1 MRTIYTSCLM
11 TIAALAVATSCGKS
25 DTPTAASGPV
35 DVRLVVSSGN
45 NTRVG
50 SDETDNAIRQ
60 LRVYAF
66 NADGEKV
73 GYAEADN
80 LQGQNYIPITLS
92 EDGAIN
98 FYVIANDNFGPRPTV
113 GTTSVTDWT
122 SLSKTDLESLKFDLS
137 GFTGWSTT
145 GDFVS
150 PMSNNRYDE
159 FGNDLKNDS
168 GTAAYENDYDYG
180 TAVKVTKPETG
191 TLVIP
196 VTVQHVLGR
205 LRLMLNKDR
214 DADNGLTITVTR
226 ATVYHSPNVAH
237 LYTVQGLHNNATN
250 ITYRDTP
257 VTEEI
262 ISADSPVSLDP
273 QPEDGSYTTIARTY
287 LAPNQYGSS
296 DPDTYTAQKTDGT
309 TSSKG
314 LNEAY
319 CLKLTVEFTY
329 TTTGT
334 SEKKNY
340 TKNYTVY
347 LPRVPRNTSIDVQ
360 GTFKGTVVD
369 INPTFNIMV
378 NAWVERPIKIPAFE

>member
-1 MRTIYTSCLM
+1 M

-25 DTPTAASGPV
+25 DTPAAASGPV

-50 SDETDNAIRQ
+50 SDAKDNDIRQ

-66 NADGEKV
+66 KGDKKV

-92 EDGAIN
+92 EDGEIN
-98 FYVIANDNFGPRPTV
+98 FYVIANDNFGPKPKV

-122 SLSKTDLESLKFDLS
+122 SLSKANLESLKFDLS
-137 GFTGWSTT
+137 EFGGWSATD
-145 GDFVS
+145 DFVS
-150 PMSNNRYDE
+150 PMTNCRYDE
-159 FGNDLKNDS
+159 FGTEFTDK
-168 GTAAYENDYDYG
+168 YENDYA
-180 TAVKVTKPETG
+180 TKVTIQRPTTG
-191 TLVIP
+191 SLVIP
-196 VTVQHVLGR
+196 VTVQHALGR

-309 TSSKG
+309 TSSNG

-319 CLKLTVEFTY
+319 RLELTVEFAYSTD
-329 TTTGT
+329 TLET
-334 SEKKNY
+334 
-340 TKNYTVY
+340 NYTVY

-378 NAWVERPIKIPAFE
+378 NEWVERPIDIPPFV

>member
-50 SDETDNAIRQ
+50 SDKTDNDIRQ

-66 NADGEKV
+66 NANGEKV

-80 LQGQNYIPITLS
+80 LKGQNYIPITLS
-92 EDGAIN
+92 EGGDIN
-98 FYVIANDNFGPRPTV
+98 FYVIANDNFGTKP
-113 GTTSVTDWT
+113 VTDWT

-145 GDFVS
+145 DDFVS

-168 GTAAYENDYDYG
+168 GTAAYKNDYG
-180 TAVKVTKPETG
+180 TAVNVTVTKPETG

-196 VTVQHVLGR
+196 VTVQHILGR

-237 LYTVQGLHNNATN
+237 LYTVQELHNNATN

-262 ISADSPVSLDP
+262 ISADSPVSLNT

-287 LAPNQYGSS
+287 LAPNQYG
-296 DPDTYTAQKTDGT
+296 TYDKTGGKFT
-309 TSSKG
+309 TENGSETTVGKDK
-314 LNEAY
+314 AY
-319 CLKLTVEFTY
+319 RLDLTVEFAY
-329 TTTGT
+329 STGK
-334 SEKKNY
+334 E

-360 GTFKGTVVD
+360 GTFKGTVVK
-369 INPTFNIMV
+369 PEFNVMTE
-378 NAWVERPIKIPAFE
+378 AWVEKVMDIPDFK

>member
-1 MRTIYTSCLM
+1 M
-11 TIAALAVATSCGKS
+11 IAALAVATSCGKS

-50 SDETDNAIRQ
+50 RDETDNDIRQ

-66 NADGEKV
+66 NAKGEKV

-80 LQGQNYIPITLS
+80 LRGQNYIPITLS
-92 EDGAIN
+92 EDGEIN
-98 FYVIANDNFGPRPTV
+98 FYVIANDNFGPKPTV
-113 GTTSVTDWT
+113 GTTSFTDWT
-122 SLSKTDLESLKFDLS
+122 LLSKTDLESLKFDLS
-137 GFTGWSTT
+137 GFSGWSTT

-150 PMSNNRYDE
+150 PMTNCRYDE
-159 FGNDLKNDS
+159 FGTEFTDK
-168 GTAAYENDYDYG
+168 YENDYD
-180 TAVKVTKPETG
+180 TKVPIQRPTTG
-191 TLVIP
+191 SLVIP
-196 VTVQHVLGR
+196 VTVQHALGR

-237 LYTVQGLHNNATN
+237 LYTVQGLRNNATN

-262 ISADSPVSLDP
+262 ISADSPVSLNT

-287 LAPNQYGSS
+287 LAPNQYG
-296 DPDTYTAQKTDGT
+296 TYDKTGGKFT
-309 TSSKG
+309 TENGSETTVGEDK
-314 LNEAY
+314 AY
-319 CLKLTVEFTY
+319 CLELEVKFAY
-329 TTTGT
+329 TTGT
-334 SEKKNY
+334 PE
-340 TKNYTVY
+340 TKNYKVY

-360 GTFKGTVVD
+360 GTFKGTV
-369 INPTFNIMV
+369 INPEFNVMTE
-378 NAWVERPIKIPAFE
+378 AWEEKVMDVPEFQ

>member
-50 SDETDNAIRQ
+50 SDATDNDIRQ

-66 NADGEKV
+66 NGDTKV

-80 LQGQNYIPITLS
+80 LKGQNYIPITLS
-92 EDGAIN
+92 EGGDIN
-98 FYVIANDNFGPRPTV
+98 FYVIANDNFGPKPTV

-137 GFTGWSTT
+137 EFTGWSTT

-150 PMSNNRYDE
+150 PMSNNLKDE
-159 FGNDLKNDS
+159 FGNDLENNY
-168 GTAAYENDYDYG
+168 AYSNPV
-180 TAVKVTKPETG
+180 TVTKPTSG
-191 TLVIP
+191 SLVIP

-205 LRLMLNKDR
+205 LRLMLNKESD
-214 DADNGLTITVTR
+214 DVTITLKR
-226 ATVYHSPNVAH
+226 AAVYNRPDYFL
-237 LYTVQGLHNNATN
+237 LYNSG
-250 ITYRDTP
+250 
-257 VTEEI
+257 
-262 ISADSPVSLDP
+262 SADIEYEKNESLVDNNKSLVDEFVNRDIP
-273 QPEDGSYTTIARTY
+273 LGTTQKEVARTY
-287 LAPNQYGSS
+287 LAPNLYGSS

-309 TSSKG
+309 TSSNG

-319 CLKLTVEFTY
+319 RLELTVEFAY
-329 TTTGT
+329 TTGT
-334 SEKKNY
+334 PETK
-340 TKNYTVY
+340 KNYTVY
-347 LPRVPRNTSIDVQ
+347 YTVYLPQVPRNTSIDVQ
-360 GTFKGTVVD
+360 GTFKGTVVK
-369 INPTFNIMV
+369 PEFNVMTE
-378 NAWVERPIKIPAFE
+378 AWEEKVMNIPEFK

>member
-1 MRTIYTSCLM
+1 M

-25 DTPTAASGPV
+25 DTPAAASGPV

-50 SDETDNAIRQ
+50 SDATDNDIRQ

-66 NADGEKV
+66 NAKGEKV

-80 LQGQNYIPITLS
+80 LRGQNYIPITLS
-92 EDGAIN
+92 EGGEIN
-98 FYVIANDNFGPRPTV
+98 FYVIANDNFGPKPTV

-137 GFTGWSTT
+137 EFGGWSTT

-159 FGNDLKNDS
+159 FGNELKNDS
-168 GTAAYENDYDYG
+168 GTAAYKNDYG
-180 TAVKVTKPETG
+180 TEVYVTKPT
-191 TLVIP
+191 VIP

-214 DADNGLTITVTR
+214 DADNGLTIKVTR

-250 ITYRDTP
+250 ITYRDTL

-262 ISADSPVSLDP
+262 ISADSPDSLNT

-287 LAPNQYGSS
+287 LAPNQYG
-296 DPDTYTAQKTDGT
+296 TYDKTGGKFT
-309 TSSKG
+309 TENGSETTVGKDK
-314 LNEAY
+314 AY
-319 CLKLTVEFTY
+319 RLELTVEFAD
-329 TTTGT
+329 TTGT
-334 SEKKNY
+334 ETKKY
-340 TKNYTVY
+340 KKKYKIY
-347 LPRVPRNTSIDVQ
+347 LPRVPRNTSIDVK
-360 GTFKGTVVD
+360 GTFKGTVVK
-369 INPTFNIMV
+369 PEFNVMTE
-378 NAWVERPIKIPAFE
+378 AWVEKVMDIPDFQ

>member
-1 MRTIYTSCLM
+1 M

-25 DTPTAASGPV
+25 DTPAAASGPV

-50 SDETDNAIRQ
+50 SDGTDNEIRQ

-66 NADGEKV
+66 NADGKKV
-73 GYAEADN
+73 GYAEADS

-92 EDGAIN
+92 EGGDIN

-113 GTTSVTDWT
+113 GTTSWT
-122 SLSKTDLESLKFDLS
+122 SLSKADLESLKFDLS
-137 GFTGWSTT
+137 EFSGWSATD
-145 GDFVS
+145 DFVS
-150 PMSNNRYDE
+150 PMTNCRYDE
-159 FGNDLKNDS
+159 FGTEFTDK
-168 GTAAYENDYDYG
+168 YKYDYA
-180 TAVKVTKPETG
+180 TKVTIPRPT
-191 TLVIP
+191 TDSLVIP
-196 VTVQHVLGR
+196 VTVQHALGR

-226 ATVYHSPNVAH
+226 AAVYHSPNVAH

-250 ITYRDTP
+250 ITYRDAP

-262 ISADSPVSLDP
+262 ISADSPVRLNT
-273 QPEDGSYTTIARTY
+273 QPENGSYTTIARTY
-287 LAPNQYGSS
+287 LAPNQYG
-296 DPDTYTAQKTDGT
+296 TYDKTGGKFT
-309 TSSKG
+309 TENGSETTVGKDK
-314 LNEAY
+314 AY
-319 CLKLTVEFTY
+319 RLELTVEFAY
-329 TTTGT
+329 STGT
-334 SEKKNY
+334 SETKK
-340 TKNYTVY
+340 YTVY

-378 NAWVERPIKIPAFE
+378 NAWVERTIEIPAFE

>member
-50 SDETDNAIRQ
+50 SDATDNDIRQ

-92 EDGAIN
+92 EGGYIN

-113 GTTSVTDWT
+113 GTTSVTDWA

-137 GFTGWSTT
+137 EFGGWSATD
-145 GDFVS
+145 DFVS

-159 FGNDLKNDS
+159 FGNELKNDS
-168 GTAAYENDYDYG
+168 GTAAYENDYG
-180 TAVKVTKPETG
+180 TAVNVTKPT
-191 TLVIP
+191 VIP
-196 VTVQHVLGR
+196 VTVQHALGR
-205 LRLMLNKDR
+205 LRLMLNKESD
-214 DADNGLTITVTR
+214 DVKITLKR
-226 ATVYHSPNVAH
+226 AAVYNRPDYFL
-237 LYTVQGLHNNATN
+237 LYNSG
-250 ITYRDTP
+250 
-257 VTEEI
+257 
-262 ISADSPVSLDP
+262 SADIEYEKNESLVDEFVVSDIPL
-273 QPEDGSYTTIARTY
+273 ETTQKEVARTY
-287 LAPNQYGSS
+287 LAPNLYGSS
-296 DPDTYTAQKTDGT
+296 DPDTYNAQKTDGT
-309 TSSKG
+309 STNG
-314 LNEAY
+314 LNKAY
-319 CLKLTVEFTY
+319 RLDLTVEFA
-329 TTTGT
+329 GT
-334 SEKKNY
+334 SEPKK
-340 TKNYTVY
+340 YTVY

-360 GTFKGTVVD
+360 GTFKGTVV
-369 INPTFNIMV
+369 NPEFNVITE
-378 NAWVERPIKIPAFE
+378 AWVEKVMDIPAFE

>member
-1 MRTIYTSCLM
+1 M

-25 DTPTAASGPV
+25 DTPAAASGPV

-50 SDETDNAIRQ
+50 SDETDNEIRQ

-80 LQGQNYIPITLS
+80 LRGQNYIPITLS
-92 EDGAIN
+92 KGGDIN

-113 GTTSVTDWT
+113 GTTPVTDWT
-122 SLSKTDLESLKFDLS
+122 SLSKANLESLKFDLS
-137 GFTGWSTT
+137 GFSGWSATD
-145 GDFVS
+145 DFVS
-150 PMSNNRYDE
+150 PMTNCRYDE
-159 FGNDLKNDS
+159 FGTEFTDK
-168 GTAAYENDYDYG
+168 YENDYA
-180 TAVKVTKPETG
+180 TKVTIQRPTTG
-191 TLVIP
+191 SLVIP
-196 VTVQHVLGR
+196 VTVQHALGR

-226 ATVYHSPNVAH
+226 AAVYHSPNVAH

-262 ISADSPVSLDP
+262 ISADSPVSLNT

-287 LAPNQYGSS
+287 LAPNQYG
-296 DPDTYTAQKTDGT
+296 TYDKTGGKFT
-309 TSSKG
+309 TENGSETTVGKDK
-314 LNEAY
+314 AY
-319 CLKLTVEFTY
+319 LLELEVKFAY
-329 TTTGT
+329 TTGT
-334 SEKKNY
+334 SAIKAIKKD
-340 TKNYTVY
+340 YTVY

-360 GTFKGTVVD
+360 GTFKGTIIKPEFNVMTEAWEGKVMD
-369 INPTFNIMV
+369 IPPFQ
-378 NAWVERPIKIPAFE
+378 

>member
-1 MRTIYTSCLM
+1 M

-25 DTPTAASGPV
+25 DTPAAASGPV

-50 SDETDNAIRQ
+50 SDETDNDIRQ

-66 NADGEKV
+66 NADGKKV

-92 EDGAIN
+92 EGGKIN
-98 FYVIANDNFGPRPTV
+98 FYVIANDNFGPKP
-113 GTTSVTDWT
+113 VTDWT

-137 GFTGWSTT
+137 EFGGW
-145 GDFVS
+145 GDKDDFVS

-159 FGNDLKNDS
+159 FGNELKNDS
-168 GTAAYENDYDYG
+168 GTAAYKNDYG
-180 TAVKVTKPETG
+180 TAVNVNVTKPETG

-226 ATVYHSPNVAH
+226 AAVYHSPNVAH

-262 ISADSPVSLDP
+262 ISADSPVSLNT
-273 QPEDGSYTTIARTY
+273 QPENGSYTTIARTY
-287 LAPNQYGSS
+287 LAPNQYG
-296 DPDTYTAQKTDGT
+296 TYDKTGGKFT
-309 TSSKG
+309 TENG
-314 LNEAY
+314 NETEAGKDKAY
-319 CLKLTVEFTY
+319 RLELTVEFAY
-329 TTTGT
+329 STGT
-334 SEKKNY
+334 E

-360 GTFKGTVVD
+360 GTFKGTVVK
-369 INPTFNIMV
+369 PEFNVMTE
-378 NAWVERPIKIPAFE
+378 AWEEKEMNIPAFQ

>member
-1 MRTIYTSCLM
+1 M

-50 SDETDNAIRQ
+50 SDATDNDIRQ

-66 NADGEKV
+66 NAKGKKV

-92 EDGAIN
+92 EGGYIN
-98 FYVIANDNFGPRPTV
+98 FYVIANDNFGPKPTI
-113 GTTSVTDWT
+113 GTKPVTDWT

-137 GFTGWSTT
+137 GFSGWSTT

-150 PMSNNRYDE
+150 PMTNCRYDE
-159 FGNDLKNDS
+159 FGTEFTDK
-168 GTAAYENDYDYG
+168 YENDYA
-180 TAVKVTKPETG
+180 TKVTIPRPT
-191 TLVIP
+191 TDSLVIP

-226 ATVYHSPNVAH
+226 ATVYHGPNVAH

-262 ISADSPVSLDP
+262 ISADSPDSLNT
-273 QPEDGSYTTIARTY
+273 QPENGSYTTIARTY
-287 LAPNQYGSS
+287 LAPNQYG
-296 DPDTYTAQKTDGT
+296 TYDKTGGKFT
-309 TSSKG
+309 TENG
-314 LNEAY
+314 NETEAGKDKAY
-319 CLKLTVEFTY
+319 RLELEVKFAY
-329 TTTGT
+329 STGT
-334 SEKKNY
+334 SEIKE

-360 GTFKGTVVD
+360 GTFKGSVVK
-369 INPTFNIMV
+369 PEFNVMTE
-378 NAWVERPIKIPAFE
+378 AWVEKVMDIPPFE

>member
-1 MRTIYTSCLM
+1 MRTIHTSCLM

-25 DTPTAASGPV
+25 DTPAAASGPV

-50 SDETDNAIRQ
+50 SDETDNDIRQ

-66 NADGEKV
+66 KGDTKV

-92 EDGAIN
+92 EDGEIN
-98 FYVIANDNFGPRPTV
+98 FYVIANDNFGPKP
-113 GTTSVTDWT
+113 VTDWT

-150 PMSNNRYDE
+150 PMSNNLKDE
-159 FGNDLKNDS
+159 FGNDLENNY
-168 GTAAYENDYDYG
+168 AYSNPV
-180 TAVKVTKPETG
+180 TVTKPETG

-205 LRLMLNKDR
+205 LRLMLNKESD
-214 DADNGLTITVTR
+214 DVTITLKR
-226 ATVYHSPNVAH
+226 AAVYNRPDYFL
-237 LYTVQGLHNNATN
+237 LYNSG
-250 ITYRDTP
+250 
-257 VTEEI
+257 
-262 ISADSPVSLDP
+262 SADIEYNNNKSLVDNNKSLVDEFVVSDIPL
-273 QPEDGSYTTIARTY
+273 GTTQKEVARTY
-287 LAPNQYGSS
+287 LAPNLYGSS

-309 TSSKG
+309 TSSNG

-319 CLKLTVEFTY
+319 RLELTVEFAY
-329 TTTGT
+329 TTGT
-334 SEKKNY
+334 PETK
-340 TKNYTVY
+340 KNYTVY
-347 LPRVPRNTSIDVQ
+347 YTVYLPQVPRNTSIDVQ
-360 GTFKGTVVD
+360 GTFKGTVVK
-369 INPTFNIMV
+369 PEFNVMTE
-378 NAWVERPIKIPAFE
+378 AWEEKVMNIPEFQ

>member
-1 MRTIYTSCLM
+1 M

-25 DTPTAASGPV
+25 DTPAAASGPV

-50 SDETDNAIRQ
+50 SDAKDNDIRQ

-66 NADGEKV
+66 KGDTKV

-92 EDGAIN
+92 EDGDIN
-98 FYVIANDNFGPRPTV
+98 FYVIANDNFGPKPTV

-137 GFTGWSTT
+137 GFSGWSATD
-145 GDFVS
+145 DFVS

-196 VTVQHVLGR
+196 VTVQHALGR
-205 LRLMLNKDR
+205 LRLMLNKDASAK
-214 DADNGLTITVTR
+214 DTIKVTK
-226 ATVYHSPNVAH
+226 AVVYHRPDAFK
-237 LYTVQGLHNNATN
+237 LYFAENEKNQIDDIITFTNNAESLTEPLTEQLIDASN
-250 ITYRDTP
+250 A
-257 VTEEI
+257 VT
-262 ISADSPVSLDP
+262 LDVKP
-273 QPEDGSYTTIARTY
+273 DDGYTTIARTY
-287 LAPNQYGSS
+287 LAPNQYG
-296 DPDTYTAQKTDGT
+296 TYDKTGGKFT
-309 TSSKG
+309 TENGSETTVGKDK
-314 LNEAY
+314 AY
-319 CLKLTVEFTY
+319 RLDLTVEFAY
-329 TTTGT
+329 STGK
-334 SEKKNY
+334 E

-369 INPTFNIMV
+369 IKPTFNIMV

>member
-1 MRTIYTSCLM
+1 M

-25 DTPTAASGPV
+25 DTPAAASGPV

-50 SDETDNAIRQ
+50 SDAKDNDIRQ

-66 NADGEKV
+66 NANGKKV

-80 LQGQNYIPITLS
+80 LKGQNYIPITLS
-92 EDGAIN
+92 EGGDIN
-98 FYVIANDNFGPRPTV
+98 FYVIANDNFGPKPTV
-113 GTTSVTDWT
+113 DAEQVTDWT

-137 GFTGWSTT
+137 GFSGWSATD
-145 GDFVS
+145 DFVS

-168 GTAAYENDYDYG
+168 GTAAYKNDYG
-180 TAVKVTKPETG
+180 TAVNVTKPT
-191 TLVIP
+191 VIP

-226 ATVYHSPNVAH
+226 AAVYHSPNVAH

-262 ISADSPVSLDP
+262 ISADSPVSLNT
-273 QPEDGSYTTIARTY
+273 QPENGSYTTIARTY
-287 LAPNQYGSS
+287 LAPNQYG
-296 DPDTYTAQKTDGT
+296 TYDKTGGKFT
-309 TSSKG
+309 TENG
-314 LNEAY
+314 NETEAGKDKAY
-319 CLKLTVEFTY
+319 RLELTVEFAY
-329 TTTGT
+329 PTGT
-334 SEKKNY
+334 PE

-369 INPTFNIMV
+369 IKPTFNIMV
-378 NAWVERPIKIPAFE
+378 NAWVERTIEIPAFF

>member
-1 MRTIYTSCLM
+1 MKTIYTSCLL

-25 DTPTAASGPV
+25 DTPAAASGPV

-50 SDETDNAIRQ
+50 RDETDNDISQ

-66 NADGEKV
+66 KGDTKV

-80 LQGQNYIPITLS
+80 LKGQNYIPITLS
-92 EDGAIN
+92 EGGNIN
-98 FYVIANDNFGPRPTV
+98 FYVIANDNFGPKPTV

-137 GFTGWSTT
+137 EFSGWSATD
-145 GDFVS
+145 DFVS
-150 PMSNNRYDE
+150 PMSNNLKDE
-159 FGNDLKNDS
+159 FGNDLENNN
-168 GTAAYENDYDYG
+168 AYSNPV
-180 TAVKVTKPETG
+180 TVTKPTSG
-191 TLVIP
+191 SLVIP

-262 ISADSPVSLDP
+262 ISADSPVSLNT
-273 QPEDGSYTTIARTY
+273 QPENGSYTTIARTY
-287 LAPNQYGSS
+287 LAPNQYG
-296 DPDTYTAQKTDGT
+296 TYDKTGGKFTTEDGSET
-309 TSSKG
+309 TVGKDK
-314 LNEAY
+314 AY
-319 CLKLTVEFTY
+319 CLELTVEFAY
-329 TTTGT
+329 PTGT
-334 SEKKNY
+334 PE

-369 INPTFNIMV
+369 IKPTFNIMV
-378 NAWVERPIKIPAFE
+378 NAWVERPIEIPAFE

>member
-50 SDETDNAIRQ
+50 SDKTDNDIRQ

-92 EDGAIN
+92 KGGDIN
-98 FYVIANDNFGPRPTV
+98 FYVIANDNFGPKPV
-113 GTTSVTDWT
+113 ADWT

-137 GFTGWSTT
+137 GFGGWSATD
-145 GDFVS
+145 DFVS
-150 PMSNNRYDE
+150 PMTNCRYDE
-159 FGNDLKNDS
+159 FGTEFTDK
-168 GTAAYENDYDYG
+168 YEKDYA
-180 TAVKVTKPETG
+180 TKVTIQRPTTG
-191 TLVIP
+191 SLVIP
-196 VTVQHVLGR
+196 VTVQHALGR

-250 ITYRDTP
+250 ITYRDKP

-287 LAPNQYGSS
+287 LAPNQYG
-296 DPDTYTAQKTDGT
+296 TYDKTGGKFTTEDGSET
-309 TSSKG
+309 TVGKDK
-314 LNEAY
+314 AY
-319 CLKLTVEFTY
+319 RLDLTVEFAY
-329 TTTGT
+329 STGK
-334 SEKKNY
+334 E

-369 INPTFNIMV
+369 IKPTFNIMV
-378 NAWVERPIKIPAFE
+378 NAWVERTIEIPAFE

>member
-25 DTPTAASGPV
+25 DTPAAASGPV

-50 SDETDNAIRQ
+50 SDATDNNISQ

-66 NADGEKV
+66 NAKGEKV

-80 LQGQNYIPITLS
+80 LKGQNYIPITLS
-92 EDGAIN
+92 EGGDIN

-113 GTTSVTDWT
+113 GTTDWT

-137 GFTGWSTT
+137 GFSGWSATD
-145 GDFVS
+145 DFVS

-159 FGNDLKNDS
+159 FGTEFTDK
-168 GTAAYENDYDYG
+168 YENDYA
-180 TAVKVTKPETG
+180 TKVTIQRPTTG
-191 TLVIP
+191 SLVIP

-262 ISADSPVSLDP
+262 ISADSPVSLNT
-273 QPEDGSYTTIARTY
+273 QPENGSYTTIARTY
-287 LAPNQYGSS
+287 LAPNQYG
-296 DPDTYTAQKTDGT
+296 TYDKTGGKFT
-309 TSSKG
+309 TENG
-314 LNEAY
+314 NETEAGKDKAY
-319 CLKLTVEFTY
+319 RLDLTVEFAY
-329 TTTGT
+329 TTGT
-334 SEKKNY
+334 SE

-369 INPTFNIMV
+369 IKPKFNIMV
-378 NAWVERPIKIPAFE
+378 NAWVERPIVIPPFE

>member
-1 MRTIYTSCLM
+1 M

-25 DTPTAASGPV
+25 DTPAAASGPV

-50 SDETDNAIRQ
+50 SDATDNDIRQ

-73 GYAEADN
+73 GYAEADK

-92 EDGAIN
+92 EGGYIN
-98 FYVIANDNFGPRPTV
+98 FYVIANDNFGPKP
-113 GTTSVTDWT
+113 VTDWT

-137 GFTGWSTT
+137 GFSGWSTT
-145 GDFVS
+145 DDFVS

-159 FGNDLKNDS
+159 FGNPLENDT
-168 GTAAYENDYDYG
+168 GKAYENDYG
-180 TAVKVTKPETG
+180 TAVNVTKQTTG

-205 LRLMLNKDR
+205 LRLMLNKESD
-214 DADNGLTITVTR
+214 DVTITLKR
-226 ATVYHSPNVAH
+226 AAVYNRPDYFL
-237 LYTVQGLHNNATN
+237 LYNSG
-250 ITYRDTP
+250 
-257 VTEEI
+257 
-262 ISADSPVSLDP
+262 SADIEYNNNKSLVDNNKSLVDEFVVSGIPL
-273 QPEDGSYTTIARTY
+273 ETTQKEVARTY
-287 LAPNQYGSS
+287 LAPNLYGSR

-319 CLKLTVEFTY
+319 CLELTVEFAY
-329 TTTGT
+329 TTGT
-334 SEKKNY
+334 SE
-340 TKNYTVY
+340 TKETKYTVY
-347 LPRVPRNTSIDVQ
+347 LPQVPRNTSIDVQ

-369 INPTFNIMV
+369 IKPTFNIMV
-378 NAWVERPIKIPAFE
+378 NAWVERTIEIPAFE

>member
-1 MRTIYTSCLM
+1 M

-50 SDETDNAIRQ
+50 SDATDNDIRQ

-66 NADGEKV
+66 KGDTKV

-92 EDGAIN
+92 EGGDIN
-98 FYVIANDNFGPRPTV
+98 FYVIANDNFGPKPKV
-113 GTTSVTDWT
+113 GTTSVTDWA
-122 SLSKTDLESLKFDLS
+122 SLSKANLESLKFDLS
-137 GFTGWSTT
+137 GFSGWSATD
-145 GDFVS
+145 DFVS

-168 GTAAYENDYDYG
+168 GTAAYKNDYG
-180 TAVKVTKPETG
+180 TAVNVTKPETG

-205 LRLMLNKDR
+205 LRLMLNKESD
-214 DADNGLTITVTR
+214 DVTITLKR
-226 ATVYHSPNVAH
+226 AAVYNRPDYFL
-237 LYTVQGLHNNATN
+237 LYNSG
-250 ITYRDTP
+250 
-257 VTEEI
+257 
-262 ISADSPVSLDP
+262 SADIEYEKNESLVDEFVVSDIPL
-273 QPEDGSYTTIARTY
+273 ETTQKEVARTY
-287 LAPNQYGSS
+287 LAPNLYGSS
-296 DPDTYTAQKTDGT
+296 DPDTYNAQKTDGT
-309 TSSKG
+309 STNG
-314 LNEAY
+314 LNKAY
-319 CLKLTVEFTY
+319 RLDLTVEFA
-329 TTTGT
+329 GT
-334 SEKKNY
+334 SEPKK
-340 TKNYTVY
+340 YTVY

-369 INPTFNIMV
+369 IKPTFNIMV
-378 NAWVERPIKIPAFE
+378 NAWVERTIEIPAFE

>member
-1 MRTIYTSCLM
+1 M

-25 DTPTAASGPV
+25 DTPAAASGPV

-50 SDETDNAIRQ
+50 SDETDNDIRQ

-66 NADGEKV
+66 NAKGEKV

-80 LQGQNYIPITLS
+80 LRGQNYIPITLS
-92 EDGAIN
+92 EGGDIN
-98 FYVIANDNFGPRPTV
+98 FYVIANDNFGPKPTV
-113 GTTSVTDWT
+113 GTTSFTDWT

-137 GFTGWSTT
+137 GFSGWSTT

-150 PMSNNRYDE
+150 PMTNCRYDE
-159 FGNDLKNDS
+159 FGTEFTDK
-168 GTAAYENDYDYG
+168 YENDYA
-180 TAVKVTKPETG
+180 TKVTIPRPTTG
-191 TLVIP
+191 SLVIP
-196 VTVQHVLGR
+196 VTVQHALGR

-262 ISADSPVSLDP
+262 ISADSPVSLNT
-273 QPEDGSYTTIARTY
+273 QPENGSYTTIARTY
-287 LAPNQYGSS
+287 LAPNQYG
-296 DPDTYTAQKTDGT
+296 TYDKTGGKFT
-309 TSSKG
+309 TENG
-314 LNEAY
+314 NETEAGKDKAY
-319 CLKLTVEFTY
+319 RLELTVEFTY
-329 TTTGT
+329 PTGT
-334 SEKKNY
+334 SETKNY
-340 TKNYTVY
+340 TEDYTVY

-378 NAWVERPIKIPAFE
+378 NAWVERPIEIPAFE

>member
-1 MRTIYTSCLM
+1 MRTIHTSCLM

-50 SDETDNAIRQ
+50 SDKTDNDIRQ

-66 NADGEKV
+66 KGDTKV

-80 LQGQNYIPITLS
+80 LQDQNYIPITLS
-92 EDGAIN
+92 EGGDIN
-98 FYVIANDNFGPRPTV
+98 FYVIANDNFGPKPTV
-113 GTTSVTDWT
+113 DAEQVTDWT

-137 GFTGWSTT
+137 EFGGWSATD
-145 GDFVS
+145 DFVS
-150 PMSNNRYDE
+150 PMTNCRYDE
-159 FGNDLKNDS
+159 FGTEFTDK
-168 GTAAYENDYDYG
+168 YEKDYA
-180 TAVKVTKPETG
+180 TKVTIQRPTTG
-191 TLVIP
+191 SLVIP
-196 VTVQHVLGR
+196 VTVQHALGR

-250 ITYRDTP
+250 ITYRDKP

-262 ISADSPVSLDP
+262 ISADFPVSLDP

-287 LAPNQYGSS
+287 LAPNQYG
-296 DPDTYTAQKTDGT
+296 TYDKTGGKFT
-309 TSSKG
+309 TENGSETTVGKDK
-314 LNEAY
+314 AY
-319 CLKLTVEFTY
+319 RLELTVEFAY
-329 TTTGT
+329 STGK
-334 SEKKNY
+334 E

-369 INPTFNIMV
+369 IKPKFNIMV
-378 NAWVERPIKIPAFE
+378 NAWVERPIEIPAFE

>member
-1 MRTIYTSCLM
+1 M

-35 DVRLVVSSGN
+35 DVRLVVSSGD

-50 SDETDNAIRQ
+50 SDKTDNDIRQ

-66 NADGEKV
+66 KGDTKV

-80 LQGQNYIPITLS
+80 LKGQNYIPITLS
-92 EDGAIN
+92 KDGEIN
-98 FYVIANDNFGPRPTV
+98 FYVIANDNFGPKP
-113 GTTSVTDWT
+113 VTDWT

-137 GFTGWSTT
+137 GFSGWSTT
-145 GDFVS
+145 DDFVS
-150 PMSNNRYDE
+150 PMTNCRYDE
-159 FGNDLKNDS
+159 FGTEFTDK
-168 GTAAYENDYDYG
+168 YENDYA
-180 TAVKVTKPETG
+180 TKVTIQRPTTG
-191 TLVIP
+191 SLVIP
-196 VTVQHVLGR
+196 VTVQHALGR

-226 ATVYHSPNVAH
+226 AAVYHSPNVAH

-250 ITYRDTP
+250 ITYRDAP

-262 ISADSPVSLDP
+262 ISADSPVSLNP

-287 LAPNQYGSS
+287 LAPNQYG
-296 DPDTYTAQKTDGT
+296 TYDKTGGKFT
-309 TSSKG
+309 TENG
-314 LNEAY
+314 NETEAGKDKAY
-319 CLKLTVEFTY
+319 RLELTVEFAY
-329 TTTGT
+329 TTGT
-334 SEKKNY
+334 PETKKNY
-340 TKNYTVY
+340 TVYYTVY

-369 INPTFNIMV
+369 IKPTFNIMV
-378 NAWVERPIKIPAFE
+378 NAWVERPIEIPAFE

>member
-1 MRTIYTSCLM
+1 MRTIHTSCLM

-50 SDETDNAIRQ
+50 SDATDNDIRQ

-66 NADGEKV
+66 KGDTKV

-80 LQGQNYIPITLS
+80 LKGQNYIPITLS
-92 EDGAIN
+92 KDGEIN
-98 FYVIANDNFGPRPTV
+98 FYVIANDNFGPKPTV

-122 SLSKTDLESLKFDLS
+122 LLSKTDLESLKFDLS
-137 GFTGWSTT
+137 GFGGWSTT
-145 GDFVS
+145 DDFVS
-150 PMSNNRYDE
+150 PMTNCRYDE
-159 FGNDLKNDS
+159 FGTEFTDK
-168 GTAAYENDYDYG
+168 YEKDYA
-180 TAVKVTKPETG
+180 TKVTIQRPTTG
-191 TLVIP
+191 SLVIP
-196 VTVQHVLGR
+196 VTVQHALGR

-309 TSSKG
+309 TSNG
-314 LNEAY
+314 LNKAY
-319 CLKLTVEFTY
+319 RLELTVEFTY

-334 SEKKNY
+334 SE

-347 LPRVPRNTSIDVQ
+347 LPQVPRNTSIDVQ
-360 GTFKGTVVD
+360 GTFKGTVVK
-369 INPTFNIMV
+369 PEFNVMTEV
-378 NAWVERPIKIPAFE
+378 WEEKVMNIPEFQ

>member
-1 MRTIYTSCLM
+1 M
-11 TIAALAVATSCGKS
+11 TIAALALATSCGKS

-35 DVRLVVSSGN
+35 DVRLVVSSGD

-50 SDETDNAIRQ
+50 SDKTDNDIRQ

-66 NADGEKV
+66 KGDTKV

-92 EDGAIN
+92 EDGEIN
-98 FYVIANDNFGPRPTV
+98 FYVIANDNFGPKQ
-113 GTTSVTDWT
+113 VTDWA

-159 FGNDLKNDS
+159 FGNELKNDS
-168 GTAAYENDYDYG
+168 GTAAYKNDYG
-180 TAVKVTKPETG
+180 TAVNVTKPETG

-205 LRLMLNKDR
+205 LRLMLNKDASAKDVTIKVTSAVLYHR
-214 DADNGLTITVTR
+214 PDAFKLYFSYGEKDKIDDVITFT
-226 ATVYHSPNVAH
+226 
-237 LYTVQGLHNNATN
+237 NNAEPLTEQLIDASN
-250 ITYRDTP
+250 A
-257 VTEEI
+257 VT
-262 ISADSPVSLDP
+262 LDVKP
-273 QPEDGSYTTIARTY
+273 DDGYTTIARTY

-296 DPDTYTAQKTDGT
+296 DPNTYTAQKTDGT
-309 TSSKG
+309 TSNG
-314 LNEAY
+314 LNKAY
-319 CLKLTVEFTY
+319 RLELTVEFAY
-329 TTTGT
+329 STGT
-334 SEKKNY
+334 E

-378 NAWVERPIKIPAFE
+378 NAWVERPIEIPAFE

>member
-1 MRTIYTSCLM
+1 M

-25 DTPTAASGPV
+25 DTPTVASGPV

-50 SDETDNAIRQ
+50 SDATDNDIRQ

-66 NADGEKV
+66 NAKGEKV

-80 LQGQNYIPITLS
+80 LKGQNYIPITLS
-92 EDGAIN
+92 EGGDIN
-98 FYVIANDNFGPRPTV
+98 FYVIANDNFGPKPTV
-113 GTTSVTDWT
+113 DTTPVTDWT

-150 PMSNNRYDE
+150 PMSNNLYDE
-159 FGNDLKNDS
+159 FGNPLENDT
-168 GTAAYENDYDYG
+168 GKAYENDYG
-180 TAVKVTKPETG
+180 TAVNVTKPT
-191 TLVIP
+191 VIP

-205 LRLMLNKDR
+205 LRLMLNKESD
-214 DADNGLTITVTR
+214 DVTITLKR
-226 ATVYHSPNVAH
+226 AAVYNRPDYFL
-237 LYTVQGLHNNATN
+237 LYNSG
-250 ITYRDTP
+250 
-257 VTEEI
+257 
-262 ISADSPVSLDP
+262 SADIKYDNNKSLVDEFVVSDIPL
-273 QPEDGSYTTIARTY
+273 GTTQKEVARTY
-287 LAPNQYGSS
+287 LAPNLYGSS

-309 TSSKG
+309 TSSNG
-314 LNEAY
+314 LNKAY
-319 CLKLTVEFTY
+319 RLELTVEFAY
-329 TTTGT
+329 PTGT
-334 SEKKNY
+334 RE

-369 INPTFNIMV
+369 IKPKFNIMV
-378 NAWVERPIKIPAFE
+378 NAWVERPIDIPAFE

>member
-1 MRTIYTSCLM
+1 M

-50 SDETDNAIRQ
+50 SDATDNNISQ

-66 NADGEKV
+66 NAKGEKV

-92 EDGAIN
+92 EGGYIN
-98 FYVIANDNFGPRPTV
+98 FYVIANDNFGPKPTV
-113 GTTSVTDWT
+113 DAAQVTDWA
-122 SLSKTDLESLKFDLS
+122 SLSKANLESLKFDLS
-137 GFTGWSTT
+137 EFGGWSATD
-145 GDFVS
+145 DFVS

-159 FGNDLKNDS
+159 FGNELKNDS
-168 GTAAYENDYDYG
+168 GTAAYKNDYG
-180 TAVKVTKPETG
+180 TAVNVTKPT
-191 TLVIP
+191 VIP

-214 DADNGLTITVTR
+214 DADNGLTIKVTR

-250 ITYRDTP
+250 ITYRDTL

-262 ISADSPVSLDP
+262 ISADSPDSLNT

-287 LAPNQYGSS
+287 LAPNQYG
-296 DPDTYTAQKTDGT
+296 TYDKTGGKFT
-309 TSSKG
+309 TENGSETTVGKDK
-314 LNEAY
+314 AY
-319 CLKLTVEFTY
+319 RLELEVEFAY
-329 TTTGT
+329 STGT
-334 SEKKNY
+334 SEIKE

-360 GTFKGTVVD
+360 GTFKGTVVK
-369 INPTFNIMV
+369 PEFNVMTE
-378 NAWVERPIKIPAFE
+378 AWEEKVMNIPEFQ

>member
-1 MRTIYTSCLM
+1 MRTIHTSCLM

-35 DVRLVVSSGN
+35 DVRLVVSSGD

-50 SDETDNAIRQ
+50 SDATDNDIRQ

-66 NADGEKV
+66 KGDTKV
-73 GYAEADN
+73 GYAEADS
-80 LQGQNYIPITLS
+80 LKGQNYIPITLS
-92 EDGAIN
+92 EGGDIN
-98 FYVIANDNFGPRPTV
+98 FYVIANDNFGPRPTI
-113 GTTSVTDWT
+113 GTKPVTDWT

-137 GFTGWSTT
+137 EFGGWSTT

-150 PMSNNRYDE
+150 PMSNNLKDE
-159 FGNDLKNDS
+159 FGNDLENNN
-168 GTAAYENDYDYG
+168 AYSSNPV
-180 TAVKVTKPETG
+180 TVTKPT
-191 TLVIP
+191 VIP

-262 ISADSPVSLDP
+262 ISADSPVSLDT

-287 LAPNQYGSS
+287 LAPNQYG
-296 DPDTYTAQKTDGT
+296 TYDKTGGKFT
-309 TSSKG
+309 TENG
-314 LNEAY
+314 NETEAGKDKAY
-319 CLKLTVEFTY
+319 RLDLTVEFAC
-329 TTTGT
+329 TTST

-340 TKNYTVY
+340 PVNYTVY

-360 GTFKGTVVD
+360 GTFKGTVVK
-369 INPTFNIMV
+369 PEFNVMTE
-378 NAWVERPIKIPAFE
+378 AWEEKVMNIPEFH

>member
-50 SDETDNAIRQ
+50 SDETDNEIRQ

-66 NADGEKV
+66 NADGKKV
-73 GYAEADN
+73 GYAEADK

-92 EDGAIN
+92 EGGDIN
-98 FYVIANDNFGPRPTV
+98 FYVIANDNFGPKPTI
-113 GTTSVTDWT
+113 GTDWT

-137 GFTGWSTT
+137 EFGGWSATD
-145 GDFVS
+145 DFVS

-205 LRLMLNKDR
+205 LRLMLNKDASAE
-214 DADNGLTITVTR
+214 DVTIKVTK
-226 ATVYHSPNVAH
+226 AVVYHRPDAFK
-237 LYTVQGLHNNATN
+237 LYFAENEKNQIDDIITFTNNAESPLKEQL
-250 ITYRDTP
+250 IVDTKP
-257 VTEEI
+257 LV
-262 ISADSPVSLDP
+262 DKPD
-273 QPEDGSYTTIARTY
+273 DGYTTIARTY

-309 TSSKG
+309 TSSNG

-319 CLKLTVEFTY
+319 RLDLTVEFAYSTD
-329 TTTGT
+329 TLET
-334 SEKKNY
+334 
-340 TKNYTVY
+340 NYTVY

-369 INPTFNIMV
+369 IKPTFNIMV
-378 NAWVERPIKIPAFE
+378 NAWVERPIDIPAFE